1 VSCGDVCFSHEPP
14 SRVRAESKFDP
25 RRAKTDLEDV
35 VSALMAFSEKGRT
48 SREITSSPAPMQCL
62 RQLAPIIEARHI
74 DVLCAQTSHGGK
86 ANP

>member
-1 VSCGDVCFSHEPP
+1 
-14 SRVRAESKFDP
+14 
-25 RRAKTDLEDV
+25 V